1 MPTSVR
7 RMTRFAMYVNPL
19 RGSGGSKG
27 KRTLFVAVYS
37 VRAAAPLYAS
47 KLLVKRGCISCGA
60 ML

>member
-1 MPTSVR
+1 MPTSPCKTR
-7 RMTRFAMYVNPL
+7 RQTLYVNPL

-37 VRAAAPLYAS
+37 VRAAAALYAS
-47 KLLVKRGCISCGA
+47 KLLVKRGCISCTA